1 MSKALTCLC
10 LAPERQFGKVFS
22 MKRRSLHWGLWTL
35 LCTIVVLGALA
46 LEMASSTIRIPL
58 VLQENTTVASFQH
71 HRFHSGPLMM
81 ALHLQ
86 GAAAS
91 SEHGSW
97 TGVEKRP
104 LYQMNVPSVA
114 FPDPGIPVELHFTWK
129 GVSHPFEAMPSST
142 ATNASATRR
151 LVPRLDDANPNAFG
165 WPVNTSA
172 ASHLPVG
179 KTHID
184 VTTKTLHPH
193 VVGQTATLI
202 IEPPVAFKYTTPGYE
217 LLWWFYFWPIYV
229 LMLVGYGAWLLRG
242 VRPRCKRRPLRK
254 R

>member
-1 MSKALTCLC
+1 
-10 LAPERQFGKVFS
+10 

-46 LEMASSTIRIPL
+46 LEMASATIRIPL
-58 VLQENTTVASFQH
+58 VLEENTTVASFEH

-81 ALHLQ
+81 SMQFQA
-86 GAAAS
+86 GPA
-91 SEHGSW
+91 HGSW
-97 TGVEKRP
+97 TGLEKRP
-104 LYQMNVPSVA
+104 LYQMNVPTVE
-114 FPDPGIPVELHFTWK
+114 FPVPGIPVELDFVWGK
-129 GVSHPFEAMPSST
+129 DSHTFEALPSSIV
-142 ATNASATRR
+142 ASSPLATRR
-151 LVPRLDDANPNAFG
+151 LVPRVNDANPNAFG

-193 VVGQTATLI
+193 LLGQTATLI
-202 IEPPVAFKYTTPGYE
+202 IEPPIAFKYTTPGYE

-229 LMLVGYGAWLLRG
+229 LMLVAYGAWLMRG
-242 VRPRCKRRPLRK
+242 VRPRCKRRPLRN